1 MQSYVFL
8 FDFQNLWAF
17 FYVFYVC
24 IVCGVLCVV
33 FCGCWWVAGGGRWGR
48 GAGFCVD
55 VVWDLIVGCMM
66 TFSFDVLGLLY
77 GEEN

>member
-1 MQSYVFL
+1 M
-8 FDFQNLWAF
+8 
-17 FYVFYVC
+17 
-24 IVCGVLCVV
+24 CVV
-33 FCGCWWVAGGGRWGR
+33 FCGCWWGGQGE
-48 GAGFCVD
+48 GFCVD

>member
-1 MQSYVFL
+1 MY
-8 FDFQNLWAF
+8 
-17 FYVFYVC
+17 
-24 IVCGVLCVV
+24 VLCVV
-33 FCGCWWVAGGGRWGR
+33 YCVWCFVGAGGWQVVAGGGG
-48 GAGFCVD
+48 GQGEGFCVD